1 MIPFSKLVVPQ
12 FAMDLDNLDSIDVKH
27 SMSNS
32 YCLLLTAIVTN
43 SSMLS
48 ALAEFASRVVNKDKR
63 IGLVLELGQ
72 NIKLNHVNSTRL
84 PYIIAGQLKEGNEQ
98 FLCPTVGSNAATLQ
112 SSMCDPNFLDIG
124 GKTVRV
130 TLAGGCPNTFKNEA
144 GKWDGADLKF
154 LDLVQSKLAFQA
166 QIMAFSTPKQAF
178 GLVAKLKII
187 LFLLVNIFAFPGS
200 RENWRDSC
208 GKMWVLLSSIR
219 IC

>member
-1 MIPFSKLVVPQ
+1 MGFVKIIFCFFSLFTQISTLSQ
-12 FAMDLDNLDSIDVKH
+12 FRTH
-27 SMSNS
+27 
-32 YCLLLTAIVTN
+32 
-43 SSMLS
+43 
-48 ALAEFASRVVNKDKR
+48 
-63 IGLVLELGQ
+63 
-72 NIKLNHVNSTRL
+72 
-84 PYIIAGQLKEGNEQ
+84 
-98 FLCPTVGSNAATLQ
+98 LQ
-112 SSMCDPNFLDIG
+112 SSMCEPNFLDIR

-130 TLAGGCPNTFKNEA
+130 TLAGGYPNTFKNDA

-154 LDLVQSKLAFQA
+154 LDLAQSKLAFQA